1 MMIRK
6 PKIVRFAVVL
16 FALSFWLMPAFS
28 AFTWR
33 KQPNTAFSAGEKLK
47 FQVRWQFIVVG
58 YATMAVDNMVTL
70 LNRRAY
76 HIIVTARSTDFFDNI
91 YKVRN
96 SNESWIDEESLCSLK
111 FFSSN
116 LEGKNYKN
124 ETIIFDQENGTFLL
138 EEKQKSG
145 PIPPCVQD
153 VLSSLYYLRT
163 MDLAVGQTYSID
175 AHSGDLSWPLKVTV
189 LRREKV
195 KVPAGEFE
203 TFVVEPSIRQGAGI
217 FQAKG
222 KLLVWLTADKN
233 KMPVLMSSKIA
244 VGTIVAELIG
254 YEMFVD

>member
-1 MMIRK
+1 MKRK
-6 PKIVRFAVVL
+6 FWKAATTVIFVAL
-16 FALSFWLMPAFS
+16 FLQCQALQ

-33 KQPNTAFSAGEKLK
+33 KQPNNAFSVGEKLK

-58 YATMAVDNMVTL
+58 YATMNIENIVSVF
-70 LNRRAY
+70 NRKAY
-76 HIIVTARSTDFFDNI
+76 HIVVKASTAAFFDNI

-96 SNESWIDEESLCSLK
+96 TNESWIDEESLCSLK

-116 LEGKNYKN
+116 LEGRFYKN
-124 ETIIFDQENGTFLL
+124 ETITFNQENSTCLI
-138 EEKQKSG
+138 EEKKKTCQT
-145 PIPPCVQD
+145 PPFVQD

-163 MDLAVGQTYSID
+163 MDIEVGKTYSID

-189 LRREKV
+189 LKKEKV

-203 TFVVEPSIRQGAGI
+203 TFVVEPSIREGAGI

-222 KLLVWLTADKN
+222 KLTVWLTADKY
-233 KMPVLMSSKIA
+233 KMPVMMSSKIS
-244 VGTIVAELIG
+244 VGSIVAELIG